1 MGGGLPWPLCPEGC
15 CNGVLGRVTPRLP
28 PPRDLAGLG
37 VLLVLLQPPASA
49 PQTEGP
55 YDMILPR
62 ASTAS
67 PAAGSASSTLRAED
81 AFAAQARHTGTQRD
95 GRSCQVG

>member
-1 MGGGLPWPLCPEGC
+1 MP
-15 CNGVLGRVTPRLP
+15 
-28 PPRDLAGLG
+28 
-37 VLLVLLQPPASA
+37 LQPPVSA

-55 YDMILPR
+55 YDVILPR

-81 AFAAQARHTGTQRD
+81 AFAAQARHAGAQRD
-95 GRSCQVG
+95 SRSCQVG